1 MDKQTGI
8 LTPDKD
14 DSQPTNELEV
24 LAENINNQ
32 QIIVQQMIQIKKE
45 IENQEKRIDQKIT
58 RTENLVD
65 KISKQVTINYDE
77 QRELQSLVNRK
88 AQEMAKIHEGLE
100 DEEFS
105 DNLFKAWKGLFI
117 RRVYQKLKAYMN
129 VVRYT
134 AIQREKYER
143 SMEFIESIEYQDFSC
158 KELSPTPSIIRIKKQ
173 EA

>member
-1 MDKQTGI
+1 M
-8 LTPDKD
+8 
-14 DSQPTNELEV
+14 

-32 QIIVQQMIQIKKE
+32 QVIVQQMIQIKKD
-45 IENQEKRIDQKIT
+45 IESHEKRIDQKIT

-77 QRELQSLVNRK
+77 QKEVQSLVNHK
-88 AQEMAKIHEGLE
+88 AQDMTKIHESLE

-117 RRVYQKLKAYMN
+117 RRIYQKLKEYMN

-134 AIQREKYER
+134 AIQREKYDR
-143 SMEFIESIEYQDFSC
+143 SMEFIGAIEYEDFNY
-158 KELSPTPSIIRIKKQ
+158 KELSPTPSIIRIKEQ